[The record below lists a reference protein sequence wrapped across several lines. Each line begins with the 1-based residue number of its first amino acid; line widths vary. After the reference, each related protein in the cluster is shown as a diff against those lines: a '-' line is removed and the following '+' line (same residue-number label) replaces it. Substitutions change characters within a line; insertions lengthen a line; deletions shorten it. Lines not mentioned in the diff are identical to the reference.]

1 MEAKDLVNGETYL
14 LRYSDQ
20 FCNGVMTSG
29 VSVEIDEDEEFEAVF
44 IGLLLL
50 DEGERAI
57 FYNGGYLMFGTEEMD
72 YVVE

>member
-1 MEAKDLVNGETYL
+1 M
-14 LRYSDQ
+14 
-20 FCNGVMTSG
+20 
-29 VSVEIDEDEEFEAVF
+29 EIDEDEEFEAVF